1 MKKIKKNIFFL
12 SALTVTSAA
21 TAVAI
26 SCTPTAQNN
35 SNKSYQDFQNDNN
48 FTTYVTLKDETMLQE
63 IPSEN
68 FKTSL
73 TEEQISKLVSF
84 NFPSDFL
91 TDVTVNYRVQNVDD
105 QNGIVGLIFT
115 ITDNKDPEKTF
126 IRNKNFTNFV
136 TTNQEKAKSWERLN
150 EAVKY
155 LRLTSI
161 DLKDK
166 SLKQKTVNEVFN
178 IGQSDSQLKELLDL
192 NLDQNI
198 FKNFTTTLKTRSVS
212 LSNNSATIEVTLEDK
227 YRQVRVYDFQI
238 SGFKH
243 DEEFQ
248 INSKRVASLQNI
260 NAVIKRLQDTQIDLK
275 DESLKS
281 KFSHEVFTI
290 NDNQTKILD
299 LINFDLNSLNLT
311 NNNLSATISISNIGN
326 GLAQINFEIFDI
338 YGQKQ
343 NINKTIGGFKTN
355 EQHIAQEA
363 ENKLNEA
370 FNWLKNSN
378 IDLKNQA
385 LKSQFASET
394 FTTSLTSEEILNLL
408 NLDTSN
414 EKLADLTLNVVVKEI
429 GDQDVTIEFT
439 LTNSLSSSL
448 KTATQI
454 SGFKSESATKQKER
468 LDASKAEIDKVIAKL
483 NDLTIDLKDQTLK
496 QKLASDTFNSAQTTS
511 VLLPLLNL
519 NRSDLNL
526 EANNLALDIEVV
538 ELNDGSVKL
547 SLSVSD
553 QYNQSAKVEK
563 TISGF
568 LTAQDLRSQQE
579 NAKLKNANQWL
590 TSLAIDLKDQSLK
603 NQNPNLVFNLQQPSA
618 EILALLNIDTTNTN
632 LTDITLSAKILEI
645 KTKSVVLQL
654 ELTNLISNSKKHDVE
669 ITNFV
674 YVTDEEKQAQ
684 VTKALEWV
692 KEQKIDL
699 KDQNLK
705 NDLATKNFNNNL
717 TSDQIKNFLN
727 LDFDNENLKNVVTE
741 FSFTEIS
748 DNKIAINL
756 KLKYHD
762 NLDITSDTYN
772 FEIDGFKNPQED
784 ELKIIANDLNK
795 YKLSQKVSD
804 TQLTKLGIKL
814 YSASVSQNN
823 WTTYFDLTDKEENET
838 EFVDVTLD
846 PNNIDKAILTF
857 YLYSKDKSAKVLMT
871 REWISKLQ
879 LSTLLTSY
887 TDSTSIADLTKYFDY
902 DAKLKNN
909 FAIEQVFTKDFF
921 KDHFK
926 SKSTGF
932 FSFHF
937 GSFSN
942 SKLTID
948 VKAKNTKVK
957 SFTIGDFNKSTWF
970 EKRGEEAEAS
980 ETFKTFVTNNQRSFN
995 KNAKGIFVNS
1005 EGFTFLEKFLLT
1017 EIEKLEKKYNLELVD
1032 GSGGISRDRTIDS
1045 KVRNELLDL
1054 FNQGTRGRSKF
1065 RLLTWQHNTLNLS
1078 YKNGPD
1084 GPDSVKRIS
1093 ELLNSLV
1100 KDKQESFSVYFDP
1113 DVKIGAGSKKT
1124 ITYVLSD
1131 DKRTLLANNS
1141 KTNLIVKTNN
1151 GISFDEQDQIKALI
1165 DQGMKIFE
1173 IKDWTNLHHEHFASK
1188 VNPMDFFKEIKNGNF
1203 TIKATKISANDL
1215 SGKMEV
1221 KIGAYLENATDPLF
1235 SKNATLNYFKK
1246 SQDPVDEKGTLKD
1259 SDFESV
1265 EASLTTQEKNQLTDI
1280 KKHAGQING
1289 SDFELNKTE
1298 GFSYLEPQ
1306 FMTAKNLRYF
1316 LKFTGQA
1323 AASTDAGKTFDDK
1336 SGTYNNKVLTDAT
1349 AGTDGFKDDPN
1360 KAKGTVPAGQITTD
1374 PSSEVQ
1380 INSLRNNYFI
1390 TYYDV
1395 QMPKDRRGNPDKTK
1409 ISFKLGFTKKDNPK
1423 VKWHSNQITLSNLT
1437 NSLRD
1442 LKYIEQDLNNI
1453 SLSDLSF
1460 DSLIPLSGMTPST
1473 VNAQTLSSV
1482 VKVKYNSPNDH
1493 FVYGK
1498 YTNDSGSIKEFY
1510 IGEIANKD
1518 DASGTVWIKFKYT
1531 DSNNKVTTAAKWIK
1545 LSGLKATNANARQD
1559 SALDQLY
1566 KVNIEATGFTSGTRI
1581 TAERLKLEE
1590 KAAQQSLR
1598 EAQLNKDLIARNR
1611 RLELSKKDALWK
1623 ADNSKKEVTFTL
1635 LSKYYSPIFDS
1646 AITNV
1651 DNQKIIIN
1659 LGTIINSGHDQIY
1672 KYMTNDN
1679 RSFTGSQ
1686 LLNTR
1691 PIIELDYKKLK
1702 QQKTIDI
1709 VDSLRSQ
1716 TVYGQNGNSSRWE
1729 AGFNL
1734 NAQLTE
1740 EGINFTFKI
1749 TRFQE
1754 LKFDYRGSETSRANV
1769 DFNNF
1774 TQLDADLNISKI
1786 PLMNTLN
1793 VGKEIYFGKYAT
1805 TFNLEYTNNVEVE
1818 NFNTIPTNDFNYDNV
1833 TFTAENVPL
1842 ILYNKRYENNDTAF
1856 EFDFNQNV
1864 TWKWT
1869 QGYKMNLEYAH
1880 ESYNYDSFKDIKA
1893 RSFGGN
1899 MGSWTMLAKASDDK
1913 SDELK
1918 YYLITNHHVASG
1930 NADQMKQNGLG
1941 NNGSVFIVRHSDD
1954 FGNNWHNGTS
1964 YWDGLD
1970 VVSGIPYKQIWDGT
1984 SLKQTSIDGTNKNG
1998 AVDIAL
2004 VVADIKVAKEKAYA
2018 DGKYRYYKWLNDWE
2032 KLEPLKIAN
2041 QEEPVSMFMPSMLID
2056 YSFSGFPY
2064 GKQSAYV
2071 YNRTSQNNTSIGF
2084 STNGLTPTFHNA
2096 GNSGTGVF
2104 DNSGY
2109 FVSIINSGAPRTF
2122 LQSWKLI
2129 TNSFNYY
2136 GAVSGNDSLFDL
2148 KNDNSIM
2155 SQVLRA
2161 NALNPDTVALD
2172 SGINNKES
2180 K

>member
-21 TAVAI
+21 TAVVI
-26 SCTPTAQNN
+26 SCTPTSQNN

-48 FTTYVTLKDETMLQE
+48 FTTYVTLKDEAMLQE
-63 IPSEN
+63 IASEN

-73 TEEQISKLVSF
+73 SEEQIANLVSL

-126 IRNKNFTNFV
+126 IRNKNITNFV
-136 TTNQEKAKSWERLN
+136 TTNQEKAESWERLN

-178 IGQSDSQLKELLDL
+178 IGQSNSQLKELLDL

-212 LSNNSATIEVTLEDK
+212 LSNNSATVEVTLEDK
-227 YRQVRVYDFQI
+227 YHQVRVYDFQI

-260 NAVIKRLQDTQIDLK
+260 NAVIKQLQDTQIDLK
-275 DESLKS
+275 DQSLKS

-299 LINFDLNSLNLT
+299 LINFDLSSLNLT

-394 FTTSLTSEEILNLL
+394 FTASLTSEEILNLL

-414 EKLADLTLNVVVKEI
+414 EKLSDLTLNAIVKEI
-429 GDQDVTIEFT
+429 GDQDVTVEFT

-448 KTATQI
+448 KTAVQI
-454 SGFKSESATKQKER
+454 SGFKSESATKHQEK
-468 LDASKAEIDKVIAKL
+468 LDASKLEIDKVIAKL
-483 NDLTIDLKDQTLK
+483 NNLTIDLKDPSLK
-496 QKLASDTFNSAQTTS
+496 QKLASDTFNSSQLTS

-563 TISGF
+563 TINGF

-579 NAKLKNANQWL
+579 NAKLEKANEWL
-590 TSLAIDLKDQSLK
+590 TSLAVDLKDQTLK
-603 NQNPNLVFNLQQPSA
+603 NQNPNLVFNLQQTSA
-618 EILALLNIDTTNTN
+618 DILALLNIDTTNTN

-645 KTKSVVLQL
+645 KTNSVVLQL
-654 ELTNLISNSKKHDVE
+654 ELTNLISNTKKHDVE

-674 YVTDEEKQAQ
+674 YVTDEEKQTQ

-692 KEQKIDL
+692 KQQIIDL

-705 NDLATKNFNNNL
+705 NELATKTFSNSL

-727 LDFDNENLKNVVTE
+727 LDFDYENLKNVVSE

-762 NLDITSDTYN
+762 DLDITSDTYN
-772 FEIDGFKNPQED
+772 FEIDGFKNPKED
-784 ELKIIANDLNK
+784 ELKVIANDLNK
-795 YKLSQKVSD
+795 YKLNQKVSD
-804 TQLTKLGIKL
+804 TQLTNLGIKL

-823 WTTYFDLTDKEENET
+823 WTTYFDLTDKDENET
-838 EFVDVTLD
+838 EFIDVTLD
-846 PNNIDKAILTF
+846 PNNIDKAVLTF

-879 LSTLLTSY
+879 LNTLLTSY
-887 TDSTSIADLTKYFDY
+887 TDSTNPADLAKYFDY
-902 DAKLKNN
+902 DAKLKDN
-909 FAIEQVFTKDFF
+909 FAIEKVFTKNFF

-926 SKSTGF
+926 SKNTGF

-957 SFTIGDFNKSTWF
+957 SFTIGDFNKTTWF
-970 EKRGEEAEAS
+970 EKRGEEVEVSDA
-980 ETFKTFVTNNQRSFN
+980 FKIYVTNNQRNFTR
-995 KNAKGIFVNS
+995 NAKGILVNS

-1017 EIEKLEKKYNLELVD
+1017 EIEKLERKYNLELVD
-1032 GSGGISRDRTIDS
+1032 GSTGISRERTIDS
-1045 KVRNELLDL
+1045 KVRDKLLEL

-1065 RLLTWQHNTLNLS
+1065 RLLTWQYNTLNLS

-1084 GPDSVKRIS
+1084 GPQAVEKIS
-1093 ELLNSLV
+1093 ELFNNLV
-1100 KDKQESFSVYFDP
+1100 EDKQKSFSVYFDP
-1113 DVKIGAGSKKT
+1113 SAKIGTGNKKT

-1131 DKRTLLANNS
+1131 DKRALLANNGKNNLII
-1141 KTNLIVKTNN
+1141 KTND
-1151 GISFDEQDQIKALI
+1151 GISFGEQDQVKALI
-1165 DQGMKIFE
+1165 EQGMKIFE
-1173 IKDWTNLHHEHFASK
+1173 IKDWNNLHHQHLASK

-1221 KIGAYLENATDPLF
+1221 KIGAYLENATEPLF
-1235 SKNATLNYFKK
+1235 TKNVTLNYFKK
-1246 SQDPVDEKGTLKD
+1246 LQDPVDEKGTLKD
-1259 SDFESV
+1259 SDFESA
-1265 EASLTTQEKNQLTDI
+1265 ESSLTTQEKNQLTDI

-1316 LKFTGQA
+1316 LKFTGQV
-1323 AASTDAGKTFDDK
+1323 AASTDSGKTFDDK
-1336 SGTYNNKVLTDAT
+1336 TDTYNNKVLADAKK
-1349 AGTDGFKDDPN
+1349 GDDGFKDDPN
-1360 KAKGTVPAGQITTD
+1360 KTTGTVPAGKITNDTA
-1374 PSSEVQ
+1374 SAVQ
-1380 INSLRNNYFI
+1380 INSLRSNYFV

-1395 QMPKDRRGNPDKTK
+1395 QIPKDRRGNPDKTK
-1409 ISFKLGFTKKDNPK
+1409 ISFKLGFTKKDNAK
-1423 VKWHSNQITLSNLT
+1423 VKWHSNLITLSNLT

-1453 SLSDLSF
+1453 SFSDLSI
-1460 DSLIPLSGMTPST
+1460 DTTALANMTPSSL
-1473 VNAQTLSSV
+1473 NAQTLSNA
-1482 VKVKYNSPNDH
+1482 VKVKFVSPNNH
-1493 FVYGK
+1493 FIYDK
-1498 YTNDSGSIKEFY
+1498 FTNQNGSIKEFY
-1510 IGEIANKD
+1510 IGEISNKND
-1518 DASGTVWIKFKYT
+1518 QAGTAWIKFKYT
-1531 DSNNKVTTAAKWIK
+1531 DSSNKSKTATKWIK
-1545 LSGLKATNANARQD
+1545 LSGLKAINSGESQEG
-1559 SALDQLY
+1559 ALDQLY
-1566 KVNIEATGFTSGTRI
+1566 KVNTETTGFTSGTGI
-1581 TAERLKLEE
+1581 TPERSKLEE
-1590 KAAQQSLR
+1590 KAAQQALR
-1598 EAQLNKDLIARNR
+1598 EAQLSSSLIARNR
-1611 RLELSKKDALWK
+1611 RLELSKKDALWN
-1623 ADNSKKEVTFTL
+1623 AENSKKEVTFTL
-1635 LSKYYSPIFDS
+1635 LSKYYSPIFDNTT
-1646 AITNV
+1646 TNV
-1651 DNQKIIIN
+1651 DNQKVIIN
-1659 LGTIINSGHDQIY
+1659 LGGLVNAGYDQIV
-1672 KYMTNDN
+1672 KLMNN
-1679 RSFTGSQ
+1679 NNKSFTSRQ
-1686 LLNTR
+1686 LPNTR
-1691 PIIELDYKKLK
+1691 AIVELDYKKLK
-1702 QQKTIDI
+1702 EQKN
-1709 VDSLRSQ
+1709 VDMKGSFRSHNFSNSSQ
-1716 TVYGQNGNSSRWE
+1716 TYYDAS
-1729 AGFNL
+1729 FNL
-1734 NAQLTE
+1734 NAKLID
-1740 EGINFTFKI
+1740 EGIKFTFKI
-1749 TRFQE
+1749 TKLE
-1754 LKFDYRGSETSRANV
+1754 EVTTSSRGRETRKPIT
-1769 DFNNF
+1769 FNNF
-1774 TQLDADLNISKI
+1774 TQLDADLNISKKFDE
-1786 PLMNTLN
+1786 LN
-1793 VGKEIYFGKYAT
+1793 IGKEIYFGKYAT

-1880 ESYNYDSFKDIKA
+1880 ESYNYDSFKDIKE

-2018 DGKYRYYKWLNDWE
+2018 DGKYRYYKWLDDWE

-2041 QEEPVSMFMPSMLID
+2041 KEEPVSMFMPSMLID

-2136 GAVSGNDSLFDL
+2136 GAVSDNNSLFDL

-2172 SGINNKES
+2172 SGINNKEN

>member
-48 FTTYVTLKDETMLQE
+48 FTTYVTLKDEAMLQE

-73 TEEQISKLVSF
+73 TEEQIAKLVSF

-91 TDVTVNYRVQNVDD
+91 TDVTVNYRIQNVDD

-161 DLKDK
+161 DLRDK

-178 IGQSDSQLKELLDL
+178 IGQSNSQLKELLDL

-212 LSNNSATIEVTLEDK
+212 LSNNSATVEVTLEDK

-260 NAVIKRLQDTQIDLK
+260 NAVIKKLQDTQIDLK

-311 NNNLSATISISNIGN
+311 NNNLSANISISNIGN

-378 IDLKNQA
+378 IDLENQA

-408 NLDTSN
+408 NLDKSN
-414 EKLADLTLNVVVKEI
+414 EKLADLTLNAIVKEI
-429 GDQDVTIEFT
+429 GDQDVTVEFT

-454 SGFKSESATKQKER
+454 SGFKSESATKHQER

-483 NDLTIDLKDQTLK
+483 NDLTVDLKDQTLK
-496 QKLASDTFNSAQTTS
+496 QKLASDTFNSSQSTS

-579 NAKLKNANQWL
+579 NAKLEKANQWL

-603 NQNPNLVFNLQQPSA
+603 NQNPNLVFNLQQSSA
-618 EILALLNIDTTNTN
+618 DILALLNIDTSNTN

-669 ITNFV
+669 ISNFV

-692 KEQKIDL
+692 KEQTIDL

-705 NDLATKNFNNNL
+705 NELATKTFSNSL

-727 LDFDNENLKNVVTE
+727 LDFNNEILNNVVAE

-762 NLDITSDTYN
+762 NLDITSDIYN

-784 ELKIIANDLNK
+784 ELKVIANDLNK
-795 YKLSQKVSD
+795 YKLNQKVSD
-804 TQLTKLGIKL
+804 TQLTKLGIKF

-879 LSTLLTSY
+879 LNTLLTSY
-887 TDSTSIADLTKYFDY
+887 NDSTNAADLAKYFDY
-902 DAKLKNN
+902 GAKLKDN
-909 FAIEQVFTKDFF
+909 FAIEQVFTRDFF
-921 KDHFK
+921 KKYFK
-926 SKSTGF
+926 SKNTGF

-970 EKRGEEAEAS
+970 EKRGEEVEVS
-980 ETFKTFVTNNQRSFN
+980 DTFKTFVTNNQRNFTRNS
-995 KNAKGIFVNS
+995 KGILVNS
-1005 EGFTFLEKFLLT
+1005 EGFTFLEQYLVD
-1017 EIEKLEKKYNLELVD
+1017 EIIKLERKYNLELVD
-1032 GSGGISRDRTIDS
+1032 ESGGIQRNTTVERQIRDQLA
-1045 KVRNELLDL
+1045 NL
-1054 FNQGTRGRSKF
+1054 FNEGRRGRNKF
-1065 RLLTWQHNTLNLS
+1065 RLLTWQYNTLNLS

-1084 GPDSVKRIS
+1084 GNDSVNRIS
-1093 ELLNSLV
+1093 ELFNTLI

-1113 DVKIGAGSKKT
+1113 SAKIGTGSKKT

-1131 DKRTLLANNS
+1131 DKRTFLANNN

-1151 GISFDEQDQIKALI
+1151 GISFDEQDQVKALI
-1165 DQGMKIFE
+1165 DQGMKIFD
-1173 IKDWTNLHHEHFASK
+1173 IKDWNNLHHEHFASK

-1215 SGKMEV
+1215 SGKMQV
-1221 KIGAYLENATDPLF
+1221 RIGAYLENATEPLF
-1235 SKNATLNYFKK
+1235 SKNVTLNYFKK

-1259 SDFESV
+1259 SDFESN
-1265 EASLTTQEKNQLTDI
+1265 ESSLTTQEKNQLNDI

-1316 LKFTGQA
+1316 LKFTGQV

-1380 INSLRNNYFI
+1380 INSLRNNYFV

-1423 VKWHSNQITLSNLT
+1423 VKWHSRQITLSNLT

-1473 VNAQTLSSV
+1473 VNAQTLSAV
-1482 VKVKYNSPNDH
+1482 VKVKYNSPNGH
-1493 FVYGK
+1493 FVYDK

-1531 DSNNKVTTAAKWIK
+1531 DKNNKSTIAAKWIK
-1545 LSGLKATNANARQD
+1545 LSGLKATNANAGQD

-1566 KVNIEATGFTSGTRI
+1566 KVNTEATGFTTGTGI

-1598 EAQLNKDLIARNR
+1598 EAQLSKDLIARNR

-1635 LSKYYSPIFDS
+1635 LSKYYSPIFDNTS
-1646 AITNV
+1646 TNA

-1659 LGTIINSGHDQIY
+1659 LGAIVNSGYYQIVSLMNNY
-1672 KYMTNDN
+1672 NKSLTTQRQQPNAKA
-1679 RSFTGSQ
+1679 
-1686 LLNTR
+1686 
-1691 PIIELDYKKLK
+1691 IVELDYKKLK
-1702 QQKTIDI
+1702 EQKTL
-1709 VDSLRSQ
+1709 DSLGVIKSQ
-1716 TVYGQNGNSSRWE
+1716 VISSRNGDNTSWE
-1729 AGFNL
+1729 AGFNI
-1734 NAQLTE
+1734 NFQLVD
-1740 EGINFTFKI
+1740 EGIRFTFKI
-1749 TRFQE
+1749 T
-1754 LKFDYRGSETSRANV
+1754 KFEEVTSSRGRESRKAIT
-1769 DFNNF
+1769 FNNF

-1786 PLMNTLN
+1786 ENQLN

-1818 NFNTIPTNDFNYDNV
+1818 NFNTVATNDFNYDNV

-2004 VVADIKVAKEKAYA
+2004 VVADIKVAKEKAYS

-2136 GAVSGNDSLFDL
+2136 GAVSGNNSLFDL